1 MIELLDWILTVVFY
15 LLRILGG
22 AVLCMVLS
30 LVIYAILQT
39 MMGRK

>member
-1 MIELLDWILTVVFY
+1 MLEILDWILTAVVY
-15 LLRILGG
+15 LLRILG
-22 AVLCMVLS
+22 AMALCMVLA

>member
-15 LLRILGG
+15 LLRILGVT
-22 AVLCMVLS
+22 ALCMVLA

>member
-1 MIELLDWILTVVFY
+1 MIELLDLILTAAVY
-15 LLRILGG
+15 LLRILGTT
-22 AVLCMVLS
+22 ALCMVLA